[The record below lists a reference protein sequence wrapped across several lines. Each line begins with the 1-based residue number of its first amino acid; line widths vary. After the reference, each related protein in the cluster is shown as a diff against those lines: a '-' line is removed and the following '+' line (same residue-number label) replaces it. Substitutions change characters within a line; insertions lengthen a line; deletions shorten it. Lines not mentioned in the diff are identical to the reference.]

1 MTTLEQGP
9 TGPTGETLDYIGLA
23 QKYNFSPDT
32 FFGHTGFIGLEYLG
46 GPTGFY
52 FQIPGLTG
60 TQFYF
65 LGPEGS
71 TGSNDPFSGLTGFNA
86 SEFLQLSKD
95 YNFVASIHFGSSTGP
110 SGSNYYHISK
120 HIDLTNIK
128 ISMYYKHIIN
138 VVIDTS
144 LNDASII
151 LMAEIDECLAKIN
164 SEKVHHLGRLEDY
177 LEIMSLIN
185 IVYDFKLQLN
195 LQNLEEV
202 AEIAERISEL
212 LESFNVKLET
222 ILNLISV
229 EELLTIRQALGSV
242 LRMLEAYENFSFIIT
257 NQMIVRGECMT
268 GQVANILNNVYCNIT
283 NVFNHSTCVPCS
295 APIVCDNFADIQYKI
310 DKFESYSVK
319 LNEFAQSLGLECIP
333 PEHQNPSLI
342 DILCHEKKYK
352 SNQMCDQNE

>member
-1 MTTLEQGP
+1 MSTLEQDP

-23 QKYNFSPDT
+23 QKYKFSTNT

-60 TQFYF
+60 SQFYF
-65 LGPEGS
+65 LGPSGPSGS
-71 TGSNDPFSGLTGFNA
+71 SDPFAGLTGFNA
-86 SEFLQLSKD
+86 SDFLQLSKD
-95 YNFVASIHFGSSTGP
+95 YNFVASVHFGSTTGP
-110 SGSNYYHISK
+110 TGSNYFHVSK
-120 HIDLTNIK
+120 TIDLTNIN

-144 LNDASII
+144 VNDASLV
-151 LMAEIDECLAKIN
+151 LMAEIDEVISKIN
-164 SEKVHHLGRLEDY
+164 SDKLRNLGKLEDY
-177 LEIMSLIN
+177 LELMTLVN

-195 LQNLEEV
+195 LQNLGEV
-202 AEIAERISEL
+202 ADIAERITDL

-222 ILNLISV
+222 IINLISV
-229 EELLTIRQALGSV
+229 EELLIIRQALDSV
-242 LRMLEAYENFSFIIT
+242 LRMLNAYENFSFIIT

-268 GQVANILNNVYCNIT
+268 GKVSNILNNVYCHIT

-295 APIVCDNFADIQYKI
+295 APIVCDDFSDIQYKI
-310 DKFESYSVK
+310 NKFDSYSVK

-333 PEHQNPSLI
+333 PEHQNPSLV
-342 DILCHEKKYK
+342 DILCHEKKYN
-352 SNQMCDQNE
+352 SNQMCDDQ